1 MTLFLQGVTWQS
13 LKPHTGLWPL
23 FAIMSA
29 GMVFVGAYIVRL
41 ATKTTDIQGRSNS
54 HRERQN
60 LLNVLYSVMILK
72 EKCVE
77 FPTFLFS

>member
-1 MTLFLQGVTWQS
+1 MTWQS

-54 HRERQN
+54 TVTENDRTC
-60 LLNVLYSVMILK
+60 SMSFIL
-72 EKCVE
+72 
-77 FPTFLFS
+77 